1 MKNYTILPYI
11 GVGSMETESPGGQ
24 NHLCVESVR
33 VGRKGK
39 NILNIG
45 AYF

>member
-1 MKNYTILPYI
+1 MNNYTILPYI
-11 GVGSMETESPGGQ
+11 CVGRMETDSPGGQ

-33 VGRKGK
+33 VDRKSE
-39 NILNIG
+39 NVPSIG